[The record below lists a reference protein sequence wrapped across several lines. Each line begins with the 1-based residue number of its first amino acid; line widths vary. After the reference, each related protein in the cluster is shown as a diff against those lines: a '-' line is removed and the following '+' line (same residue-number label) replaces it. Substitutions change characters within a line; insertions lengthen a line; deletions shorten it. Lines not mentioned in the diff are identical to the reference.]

1 VIVLAVL
8 TAIGAVLARRAVGS
22 RRAGR
27 KARATDLAAAT
38 LAGDLAGSV
47 RTGATLTTALA
58 EAATAAGPLGEQVG
72 AVLDRT
78 RRGWSLDDSV
88 AEWARTSG
96 RSSIRSLA
104 HACRFAADHG
114 GDLAVALDGVSVAIG
129 DQLEVADE
137 TSALV
142 AQVRTS
148 TAVLAALPVLGA
160 LLFALVDPA
169 VAHTLLATPVG
180 AACMV
185 VAGALD
191 ALGLV
196 VARWL
201 VARSLR

>member
-1 VIVLAVL
+1 VIVLASL
-8 TAIGAVLARRAVGS
+8 LLIGAVLMRRAVVS
-22 RRAGR
+22 RRADR
-27 KARATDLAAAT
+27 WARATDLAAAT

-72 AVLDRT
+72 ALLERT
-78 RRGWSLDDSV
+78 VRGWSLDDSV
-88 AEWARTSG
+88 AEWARASG
-96 RSSIRSLA
+96 RSSIRSIA
-104 HACRFAADHG
+104 HACRFAAHHG

-142 AQVRTS
+142 AQARTS

-160 LLFALVDPA
+160 VLFALVDPA

-185 VAGALD
+185 VAVVLD
-191 ALGLV
+191 ATGLV

>member
-1 VIVLAVL
+1 MIVLASL
-8 TAIGAVLARRAVGS
+8 LLIGAVLTRRAVLS
-22 RRAGR
+22 RRADR
-27 KARATDLAAAT
+27 WARSTDLAAAT

-72 AVLDRT
+72 ALLDRT
-78 RRGWSLDDSV
+78 ERGWSLDDSV
-88 AEWARTSG
+88 AEWARASG
-96 RSSIRSLA
+96 RSSIRSIA
-104 HACRFAADHG
+104 HACRFAAHHG

-142 AQVRTS
+142 AQARTS

-160 LLFALVDPA
+160 VLFALVDPA

-180 AACMV
+180 AACVV
-185 VAGALD
+185 VAVVLD
-191 ALGLV
+191 ATGLV

-201 VARSLR
+201 VVRTLR

>member
-1 VIVLAVL
+1 MIILAAL
-8 TAIGAVLARRAVGS
+8 AAIGAVLARRAVVS
-22 RRAGR
+22 RRSDR
-27 KARATDLAAAT
+27 SARATDLAAAT

-47 RTGATLTTALA
+47 RTGATLATALA
-58 EAATAAGPLGEQVG
+58 DSAAAGPLGEQVG

-78 RRGWSLDDSV
+78 GRGWSLDDSV
-88 AEWARTSG
+88 AEWARGSG
-96 RSSIRSLA
+96 RSSVRSLA
-104 HACRFAADHG
+104 HACRFASYHG

-148 TAVLAALPVLGA
+148 SAVLAALPALGA
-160 LLFALVDPA
+160 VLFALVDPA

-180 AACMV
+180 AACVV
-185 VAGALD
+185 VAVALD
-191 ALGLV
+191 AAGLV

>member
-1 VIVLAVL
+1 
-8 TAIGAVLARRAVGS
+8 
-22 RRAGR
+22 
-27 KARATDLAAAT
+27 
-38 LAGDLAGSV
+38 
-47 RTGATLTTALA
+47 
-58 EAATAAGPLGEQVG
+58 
-72 AVLDRT
+72 
-78 RRGWSLDDSV
+78 V
-88 AEWARTSG
+88 AEWARASG

-169 VAHTLLATPVG
+169 VAHTLLSTPVG
-180 AACMV
+180 AACIV
-185 VAGALD
+185 VAGVLD

-201 VARSLR
+201 VARALR

>member
-1 VIVLAVL
+1 MIILAAL
-8 TAIGAVLARRAVGS
+8 AAIGAVLARRAVVT
-22 RRAGR
+22 RRSDR
-27 KARATDLAAAT
+27 SARATDLAAAT

-47 RTGATLTTALA
+47 RTGATLATALA
-58 EAATAAGPLGEQVG
+58 DSAAAGPLGEQVG

-78 RRGWSLDDSV
+78 GRGWSLDDSV
-88 AEWARTSG
+88 AEWARG
-96 RSSIRSLA
+96 ADRSSVRSIA
-104 HACRFAADHG
+104 HACRFASHHG

-148 TAVLAALPVLGA
+148 SAVLAALPALGA
-160 LLFALVDPA
+160 VLFALVDPA

-180 AACMV
+180 AACVV
-185 VAGALD
+185 VAVALD
-191 ALGLV
+191 AAGLV

>member
-1 VIVLAVL
+1 MIVLASL
-8 TAIGAVLARRAVGS
+8 LLIGAVLTRRAVLS
-22 RRAGR
+22 RRADR
-27 KARATDLAAAT
+27 WARSTDLAAAT

-72 AVLDRT
+72 ALLDRT
-78 RRGWSLDDSV
+78 ERGWSLDDSV
-88 AEWARTSG
+88 AEWARASG
-96 RSSIRSLA
+96 RSSIRSIA
-104 HACRFAADHG
+104 HACRFAAHHG

-142 AQVRTS
+142 AQARTS

-160 LLFALVDPA
+160 VLFALVDPA

-180 AACMV
+180 AACVV
-185 VAGALD
+185 VAVVLD
-191 ALGLV
+191 ATGLV

-201 VARSLR
+201 VARTLR

>member
-1 VIVLAVL
+1 MIVLVAL
-8 TAIGAVLARRAVGS
+8 AAIGAVLTRRAIVS
-22 RRAGR
+22 RRADR
-27 KARATDLAAAT
+27 SARATDLAAAT

-47 RTGATLTTALA
+47 RTGATLATALA
-58 EAATAAGPLGEQVG
+58 EAAAAGPLGEQVG

-78 RRGWSLDDSV
+78 GRGWSLDDSV
-88 AEWARTSG
+88 AEWARGSG
-96 RSSIRSLA
+96 RSSVRSLA
-104 HACRFAADHG
+104 HACRFASHHG

-160 LLFALVDPA
+160 VLFALVDPA
-169 VAHTLLATPVG
+169 VAHSLLATPVG

-185 VAGALD
+185 VAVVLD
-191 ALGLV
+191 AAGLV

>member
-1 VIVLAVL
+1 MIVLASL
-8 TAIGAVLARRAVGS
+8 LLIGAVLTRRAVVS
-22 RRAGR
+22 RRADR
-27 KARATDLAAAT
+27 WARATDLAAAT

-72 AVLDRT
+72 ALLDRT
-78 RRGWSLDDSV
+78 ERGWSLDDSV
-88 AEWARTSG
+88 AEWARASG
-96 RSSIRSLA
+96 RSSIRSIA
-104 HACRFAADHG
+104 HACRFAAHHG

-142 AQVRTS
+142 AQARTS

-160 LLFALVDPA
+160 VLFALVDPA

-185 VAGALD
+185 VAVVLD
-191 ALGLV
+191 ATGLV